1 MKKKIMAL
9 LATLGM
15 AASAGAI
22 DVNEN
27 LSINGFVDASYNRT
41 ETDNAGE
48 SQSLGLDEVEVNFL
62 FNAGGVSGE
71 LHVDNTAGAGDDQN
85 QDDSDEEF
93 SIEQAFMSYTLE
105 NGLGIQIGRYGSALG
120 LERQDAT
127 YLNTFSRAYENG
139 SGYNLGNVDEFTT
152 AAGHIAVFEGIALT
166 YGSDT
171 VAIRAS
177 FQNGVLQ
184 SDNLE
189 TNDLDLELHVAYTGI
204 ENLNVGLGARFDNGA
219 AGVAETDVVNLTAV
233 YTAGTTAVGL
243 EYTTLDT
250 AGASEMDGYLVHID
264 YGVNAELGVALR
276 YSSHEQAA
284 GDYDK
289 ITIAPNYQITESLFG
304 ILEYSDIDDAGT
316 DSDLIALELTLT
328 F

>member
-15 AASAGAI
+15 AASAGAVE
-22 DVNEN
+22 VNEN

-48 SQSLGLDEVEVNFL
+48 TQSLSLDEVEVNFL

-71 LHVDNTAGAGDDQN
+71 LHVDNGSGVGTSDQ
-85 QDDSDEEF
+85 DF
-93 SIEQAFMSYTLE
+93 SIEQVFMSYTLE
-105 NGLGIQIGRYGSALG
+105 NGLGISIGRYGSALG

-127 YLNTFSRAYENG
+127 YLNTYSRAYKSG
-139 SGYNLGNVDEFTT
+139 SGYNLGNVDEVNG
-152 AAGHIAVFEGIALT
+152 AGNLIAVYEGVALS
-166 YGSDT
+166 YGSDA

-177 FQNGVLQ
+177 FQN
-184 SDNLE
+184 SASESRNLE
-189 TNDLDLELHVAYTGI
+189 TDDLDLELHVAYTGI
-204 ENLNVGLGARFDNGA
+204 ENLNLGIGARFDNGA
-219 AGVAETDVVNLTAV
+219 SGAGAAAETDVVNLTAV
-233 YTAGTTAVGL
+233 YTAGTTAVGF

-250 AGASEMDGYLVHID
+250 AGASEMDGYVVHVD
-264 YGVNAELGVALR
+264 YGVNANLGVALR
-276 YSSHEQAA
+276 YSTHEQAA
-284 GDYDK
+284 GDYDQ

-304 ILEYSDIDDAGT
+304 ILEYSDIEDNGV